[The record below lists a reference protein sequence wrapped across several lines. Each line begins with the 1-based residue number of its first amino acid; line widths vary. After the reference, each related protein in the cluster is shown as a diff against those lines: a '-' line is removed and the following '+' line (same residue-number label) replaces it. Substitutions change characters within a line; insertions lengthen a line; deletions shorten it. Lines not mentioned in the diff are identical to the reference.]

1 MPSAYTQSP
10 SFIISFDIGIKNL
23 AFSVFS
29 QAPSGQAL
37 SIIDWGI
44 INLSDSVSTNVGPV
58 CNCIMKNGN
67 QCGKKASYEYTEIR
81 RVPDTR
87 AGGASSAFGAV
98 ETTQLSPNTLDSK
111 PTLSAHMPLCAT
123 HAKSSGKL
131 MPSKELSMPYVK
143 KLKMDELQVYCNQRF
158 IVPGVKKADT
168 LEKVQQ
174 YIDKNVLQ
182 PIKKTKVKT
191 ANQIHLVD
199 IGKRIKTN
207 FDTRFSSYLSKISHV
222 ILENQIS
229 PIAGRMNTIQGMVA
243 QYFIMKSSDALVID
257 FISSAGKLKGL
268 SASSEYKDHKKDGI
282 AFCQRFMEMNPALNT
297 LKTVFDSAPKKD
309 DLADCF
315 LQGIYYL
322 KKQNIINYS
331 DDLKI
336 KIVD

>member
-1 MPSAYTQSP
+1 
-10 SFIISFDIGIKNL
+10 
-23 AFSVFS
+23 
-29 QAPSGQAL
+29 
-37 SIIDWGI
+37 
-44 INLSDSVSTNVGPV
+44 
-58 CNCIMKNGN
+58 
-67 QCGKKASYEYTEIR
+67 
-81 RVPDTR
+81 VPE
-87 AGGASSAFGAV
+87 G
-98 ETTQLSPNTLDSK
+98 TLV
-111 PTLSAHMPLCAT
+111 PLCAT

-131 MPSKELSMPYVK
+131 MPSKELSMPHVK
-143 KLKMDELQVYCNQRF
+143 KLKMDELHAYCTQRF
-158 IVPGVKKADT
+158 IVPGAKKAET

-182 PIKKTKVKT
+182 SIKKTKVKT

-243 QYFIMKSSDALVID
+243 QYFIMKSSDNLVID

-282 AFCQRFMEMNPALNT
+282 AFCQRFMEANPGLNT
-297 LKTVFDSAPKKD
+297 LKTVFDGAVKKD